1 MYRLGIDLGTTYSA
15 AAVERAGAVTM
26 VPLGNRSA
34 VIPSAVALGD
44 AGMQIGE
51 AASAR
56 SATDTKRV
64 AREFKRRIG
73 DPTMLL
79 GDRAAHELNGILCA
93 GIVRAVEGREGESPM
108 ELVLSHP
115 AGWTTAKRQLFV
127 DGITSVAEVAWPP
140 IRTVS
145 EPEAAATHY
154 ASTERVE
161 PGAVVAVYDLGGGTF
176 DAAVLR
182 RNDDGAGFEMIGQ
195 PEGID
200 RLGGID
206 FDAAIVSY
214 VNRHLNGALD
224 RLDIDDPSVSAA
236 LARLRYDCTEAK
248 QALSTDTDVRIQVL
262 VPGVPQTE
270 VRITRSEFESMIQPA
285 LSETVGALR
294 RALRSASVTPQEVA
308 AVLLIGGSS
317 RIPLVARLVGAELGR
332 PVAVDAHPKHGVSL
346 GAAMSVDEALSNDG
360 SGGAPDPVVLSA
372 LRPLGPTPTSG
383 DRTDAEH
390 IDAGPT
396 SRRRRA
402 KVAVA
407 VAAVLVVGIGAF
419 AITRPRTGSGDEGTT
434 TTRLVASSATATTNP
449 NATNPNATNPNAT
462 NPNATNPNATNPNT
476 AATVGTATTA
486 PAGRVAPIPAVVPAS
501 LPPTCQSA
509 ATPFACLTAIGVDEA
524 QNLIVPFVVTGYT
537 PLIGPS
543 PNRHVH
549 FYFNVGRM
557 ATDPLNAGTNGPQP
571 GDWVQWDAPNPM
583 GPGGLQRGYTV
594 SDARDVK
601 ATQLCIAVADH
612 QHAVV
617 PRSGNCLPLP
627 AAVIAP

>member
-44 AGMQIGE
+44 TGLQIGE

-56 SATDTKRV
+56 SFTDTKRV

-73 DPTMLL
+73 DPTVLL

-127 DGITSVAEVAWPP
+127 DGITSVAEVDWPP

-154 ASTERVE
+154 AATERVE

-182 RNDDGAGFEMIGQ
+182 RNNDGAGFEMIGQ

-224 RLDIDDPSVSAA
+224 RLDKNDPSVSSA
-236 LARLRYDCTEAK
+236 LARLRNDCTEAK

-270 VRITRSEFESMIQPA
+270 VRITRGEFESMIQPA

-317 RIPLVARLVGAELGR
+317 RIPMVARLVGAELGR
-332 PVAVDAHPKHGVSL
+332 PVAVDAHPKYGVSL
-346 GAAMSVDEALSNDG
+346 GAAMSTEASTD
-360 SGGAPDPVVLSA
+360 DPVRSLSA
-372 LRPLGPTPTSG
+372 VSTRSNELP
-383 DRTDAEH
+383 AEERVTEH
-390 IDAGPT
+390 AVSPSP
-396 SRRRRA
+396 SRWGVKA
-402 KVAVA
+402 AVA
-407 VAAVLVVGIGAF
+407 TVALLVVAIGAF
-419 AITRPRTGSGDEGTT
+419 ALTRARTRPGVANTT
-434 TTRLVASSATATTNP
+434 TTRATSASSVATTQS
-449 NATNPNATNPNAT
+449 ASSTTT
-462 NPNATNPNATNPNT
+462 KTSVG
-476 AATVGTATTA
+476 AATTVVLTTATTA
-486 PAGRVAPIPAVVPAS
+486 VGRVAPIPAITPAS
-501 LPPTCQSA
+501 PPAACQTA
-509 ATPFACLTAIGVDEA
+509 AAPFACLTVIGVDEA
-524 QNLIVPFVVTGYT
+524 QNLIVPFIVTGYT

-549 FYFNVGRM
+549 FYFNVGKM
-557 ATDPLNAGTNGPQP
+557 AADPLNAGTNGPQP

-594 SDARDVK
+594 SDARDAK

-612 QHAVV
+612 KHAVV
-617 PRSGNCLPLP
+617 PSSGNCLPLP
-627 AAVIAP
+627 AAVIAS

>member
-1 MYRLGIDLGTTYSA
+1 MAMYRLGIDLGTTYSA

-34 VIPSAVALGD
+34 VIPSAVAIGD
-44 AGMQIGE
+44 AGLQIGE

-73 DPTMLL
+73 DPTLLL

-93 GIVRAVEGREGESPM
+93 GIVRAVEGREGESPT

-127 DGITSVAEVAWPP
+127 DGITSVAEIAWPP

-154 ASTERVE
+154 AATERVE

-224 RLDIDDPSVSAA
+224 RLDTNDPSVSAA
-236 LARLRYDCTEAK
+236 LARLRNDCTEAK

-270 VRITRSEFESMIQPA
+270 VRITRGEFESMIQPA

-294 RALRSASVTPQEVA
+294 RALRSAKVTPQEVA

-317 RIPLVARLVGAELGR
+317 RIPMVARLVGAELGR
-332 PVAVDAHPKHGVSL
+332 PVAVDAHPKYGVSL
-346 GAAMSVDEALSNDG
+346 GAAMSTDGSNDESTG
-360 SGGAPDPVVLSA
+360 SSAPVRTRSIEPPTVELVVEPEGAP
-372 LRPLGPTPTSG
+372 SG
-383 DRTDAEH
+383 
-390 IDAGPT
+390 
-396 SRRRRA
+396 SRWGVKA
-402 KVAVA
+402 AVA
-407 VAAVLVVGIGAF
+407 SLVLVVVAVGAF
-419 AITRPRTGSGDEGTT
+419 ALTRPRTRSSVANTT
-434 TTRLVASSATATTNP
+434 TTRATTVTSATVTSATVTTPAGTTPSTVATTP
-449 NATNPNATNPNAT
+449 AAKATS
-462 NPNATNPNATNPNT
+462 
-476 AATVGTATTA
+476 TTA
-486 PAGRVAPIPAVVPAS
+486 SGRVAPIPAIAPAS
-501 LPPTCQSA
+501 PPSACQTA
-509 ATPFACLTAIGVDEA
+509 VAPFACLTAIGVDEA

-549 FYFNVGRM
+549 FYFNVGKM
-557 ATDPLNAGTNGPQP
+557 AADPLNAGTSGSDP

-612 QHAVV
+612 KHAVA

-627 AAVIAP
+627 PAVIASQR